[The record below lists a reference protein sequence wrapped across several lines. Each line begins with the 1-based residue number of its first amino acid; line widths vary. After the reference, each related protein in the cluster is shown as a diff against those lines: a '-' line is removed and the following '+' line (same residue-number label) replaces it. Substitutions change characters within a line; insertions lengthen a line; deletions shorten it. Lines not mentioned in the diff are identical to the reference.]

1 MDKSVTI
8 SDHIKSLLSVMPGK
22 PGVYQYFD
30 KNGNLIYVGKAK
42 NLKKRVSSY
51 FKGKNYGKTKILVSK
66 IADIEYIVVDCE
78 SDALLLENNLIKKH
92 QPRYNIMLKD
102 DKTFPWICIKN
113 ESFPRVFSTRNIIH
127 DGSDYFGPYTA
138 GGMVKTLL
146 ELIRKLYP
154 IRTCNYKITP
164 ENIKKGKIKVC
175 LEYHLGNCKGPCE
188 GLQSGEKYEKLIKQV
203 KNILKGNI
211 QEVIGYLKKLMD
223 EYATGLKYEEAD
235 IIKEKIKTLEKYQ
248 SRSTIVSLRI
258 RDVDVFSIIDDKKR
272 AYVNYLKVIKG
283 AVIQSHTVEIKK
295 KLEETKEEILP
306 IIFIEI
312 RKRFSSKAKEII
324 LPFMPEIMLKEVNVT
339 VPQRGDKKKLLDL
352 SKRNA
357 WYYRRGI
364 QKLLEGSKKSVRQ
377 EKKLEQLQKDLRIK
391 KLPTHI
397 ECFDNSNIQGTNPVA
412 ACVVFKNGI
421 PVKREY
427 RHYNIKTVQGANDFA
442 SMGEVVFRRYSRLI
456 NEKKSLPQ
464 LVIVDGGKGQI
475 NAAVESLEKLN
486 IQNKLTIIG
495 IAKRLEEIFFPFDP
509 VPLYLDKNSYSL
521 KIIQNLRNEAHRFGI
536 SFHRQKRSIKFLGSE
551 IDQING
557 IGKKTLKKLF
567 QKFKSIDGIKKTDS
581 EELEKIIGKVK
592 TKILLEYFKNHPGTE
607 KNETK
612 QQTP

>member
-1 MDKSVTI
+1 
-8 SDHIKSLLSVMPGK
+8 MPDK

-30 KNGNLIYVGKAK
+30 NNGKLIYIGKAK

-51 FKGKNYGKTKILVSK
+51 FTGKNYGKTKILVSK
-66 IADIEYIVVDCE
+66 IAEIEHIVVDCE

-102 DKTFPWICIKN
+102 DKTFPWICVKN
-113 ESFPRVFSTRNIIH
+113 EPFPRVFSTRNIIH
-127 DGSDYFGPYTA
+127 DGSDYFGPYTS
-138 GGMVKTLL
+138 GVMVKTLL
-146 ELIRKLYP
+146 ELLKNLYP
-154 IRTCNYKITP
+154 LRTCSYKLTP
-164 ENIKKGKIKVC
+164 ENINKGKIKVC

-188 GLQSGEKYEKLIKQV
+188 GLQSEEAYEKLISQV

-211 QEVIGYLKKLMD
+211 QEVLEYLKKLMR

-235 IIKEKIKTLEKYQ
+235 IIKEKIKRLEKYR

-258 RDVDVFSIIDDKKR
+258 KNVDVFSIIDDKNR

-283 AVIQSHTVEIKK
+283 AVIQSHTVEIRK
-295 KLEETKEEILP
+295 KLDETKEEILAIV
-306 IIFIEI
+306 IIDI
-312 RKRFSSKAKEII
+312 RERFGSKAKELV
-324 LPFMPEIMLKEVNVT
+324 LPFQPDTELKDVKIT
-339 VPQRGDKKKLLDL
+339 IPQRGDKKKLLDL

-364 QKLLEGSKKSVRQ
+364 EKLLEGSKKSVRQ

-412 ACVVFKNGI
+412 ACVVFRNGI
-421 PVKREY
+421 PLKREY
-427 RHYNIKTVQGANDFA
+427 RHYNIKTVLGANDYA
-442 SMGEVVFRRYSRLI
+442 SMGEVVYRRYSRLL

-464 LVIVDGGKGQI
+464 LVIIDGGKGQL

-486 IQNKLTIIG
+486 IQNELAIIG
-495 IAKRLEEIFFPFDP
+495 IAKRLEEIFFPSDP

-551 IDQING
+551 IDQIKG
-557 IGKKTLKKLF
+557 IGKKTLEKLY
-567 QKFKSIDGIKKTDS
+567 QKFKTIDRIKNADEK
-581 EELEKIIGKVK
+581 ELEKIIGKAK
-592 TKILLEYFKNHPGTE
+592 TGILLKYFKNHPGSG
-607 KNETK
+607 KN
-612 QQTP
+612 

>member
-1 MDKSVTI
+1 MDRFVKI
-8 SDHIKSLLSVMPGK
+8 PAHIKSLLSVMPGK

-30 KNGNLIYVGKAK
+30 NKGNLLYVGKAK

-51 FKGKNYGKTKILVSK
+51 FTGKNYGKTKILVSK
-66 IADIEYIVVDCE
+66 IAEIKHIVVDSE

-113 ESFPRVFSTRNIIH
+113 EPFPRVFSTRNIIH
-127 DGSDYFGPYTA
+127 DGSDYFGPYTT

-154 IRTCNYKITP
+154 LRTCSYKLTP
-164 ENIKKGKIKVC
+164 ENIKKRKIKVC

-188 GLQSGEKYEKLIKQV
+188 GLQSEEEYEKLIKQV

-211 QEVIGYLKKLMD
+211 QEVIGYLKKLMN

-235 IIKEKIKTLEKYQ
+235 IIKEKIKTLEKYR

-272 AYVNYLKVIKG
+272 AYVNYLKVMKG

-295 KLEETKEEILP
+295 KLEETKEEILTIV
-306 IIFIEI
+306 IIDIMQ
-312 RKRFSSKAKEII
+312 RFGSKAKELI
-324 LPFMPEIMLKEVNVT
+324 LPFFPDIKLNEIKII

-352 SKRNA
+352 SKRNV

-364 QKLLEGSKKSVRQ
+364 QELLEGSKKTVRQ
-377 EKKLEQLQKDLRIK
+377 EKKLEQLQKDLRLK
-391 KLPTHI
+391 KLPTYI

-421 PVKREY
+421 PLKREY
-427 RHYNIKTVQGANDFA
+427 RHYNIKTVQGANDYA
-442 SMGEVVFRRYSRLI
+442 SMGEVVYRRYSRLLK
-456 NEKKSLPQ
+456 EKKSLPQ
-464 LVIVDGGKGQI
+464 LVIIDGGKGQL
-475 NAAVESLEKLN
+475 NAAVESLNRLK
-486 IQNKLTIIG
+486 IQKKVAIIG

-551 IDQING
+551 IDQIKG
-557 IGKKTLKKLF
+557 IGKETLKKLF
-567 QKFKSIDGIKKTDS
+567 QKFKSVDGIKKS
-581 EELEKIIGKVK
+581 EEKELENIIGKAK
-592 TKILLEYFKNHPGTE
+592 TRILLKYFKNHPG
-607 KNETK
+607 
-612 QQTP
+612 

>member
-1 MDKSVTI
+1 
-8 SDHIKSLLSVMPGK
+8 MPGK

-30 KNGNLIYVGKAK
+30 KNRNLIYVGKAK
-42 NLKKRVSSY
+42 NLKKRISSY
-51 FKGKNYGKTKILVSK
+51 FIGKNYGKTKMLVSK
-66 IADIEYIVVDCE
+66 IAEIEHIVVDSE

-113 ESFPRVFSTRNIIH
+113 EPFPRVFSTRNIIH
-127 DGSDYFGPYTA
+127 DGSDYFGPYTT

-146 ELIRKLYP
+146 GLIRKLYP
-154 IRTCNYKITP
+154 LRTCSYKLTQ

-188 GLQSGEKYEKLIKQV
+188 ALQSEEEYEKLIKQV

-211 QEVIGYLKKLMD
+211 QEVIGYLKKLMS

-235 IIKEKIKTLEKYQ
+235 IIKEKIKTLEKYR

-295 KLEETKEEILP
+295 KLEETKEEILAIV
-306 IIFIEI
+306 IIDIMQ
-312 RKRFSSKAKEII
+312 RFGSKAKELI
-324 LPFMPEIMLKEVNVT
+324 LPFFPDIKLNEIKII

-352 SKRNA
+352 SKRNV

-364 QKLLEGSKKSVRQ
+364 QKLLEGSKKSLRQ

-391 KLPTHI
+391 KLPIHI

-412 ACVVFKNGI
+412 ACVVFINGK
-421 PVKREY
+421 PLKREY
-427 RHYNIKTVQGANDFA
+427 RHYNIKTVQGANDYA
-442 SMGEVVFRRYSRLI
+442 SMGEVVYRRYSRLLH
-456 NEKKSLPQ
+456 EKKSLPH
-464 LVIVDGGKGQI
+464 LVIIDGGKGQL
-475 NAAVESLEKLN
+475 NAAVESLDKLN
-486 IQNKLTIIG
+486 IRKKLTIIG
-495 IAKRLEEIFFPFDP
+495 IAKRLEEIFFPSDP

-536 SFHRQKRSIKFLGSE
+536 SFHRQKRSNTFLGSE
-551 IDQING
+551 IDQIKG
-557 IGKKTLKKLF
+557 IGKETLKKLF
-567 QKFKSIDGIKKTDS
+567 QKFKSIEEIKKIDS
-581 EELEKIIGKVK
+581 EELEKTIGKAK
-592 TKILLEYFKNHPGTE
+592 TKILLKYFKNHPGSK

-612 QQTP
+612 RKIS